1 MTRRA
6 CCTVLIWTAMAVVP
20 FAAAGQE
27 RPPVDRAKDVF
38 EQLNKGDFKAVAS
51 ALNAQMSAALSES
64 QLRDTW
70 AAMQQQT
77 GPFKAFIDDRVA
89 TPAPGITAVLLGCQ
103 FERAAVNMAVTFDA
117 DGKIAGLR
125 LMPRP

>member
-1 MTRRA
+1 MTRRT
-6 CCTVLIWTAMAVVP
+6 CCTLLILAAATL
-20 FAAAGQE
+20 AAAGQE
-27 RPPVDRAKDVF
+27 RSPVDRAKDVF
-38 EQLNKGDFKAVAS
+38 QQLNKEDFKAVA
-51 ALNAQMSAALSES
+51 AELNAQMSAAISEP

-70 AAMQQQT
+70 AAMLQQT

-89 TPAPGITAVLLGCQ
+89 TPAPGITAVMLGCQ

-125 LMPRP
+125 LMPRQ